1 MNMKKLFGIGMLAL
15 GALCA
20 GCVAT
25 SAYPPDRRVTVAENI
40 TGDVYVTDVR
50 CAKGAGDHLTFQ
62 ANVVNLTS
70 RELGVDWKVVWL
82 DGDGIEIDS
91 IVSTWSSM
99 ALAPKDIRGLKGTA
113 PRPDAADMRFYLR
126 RTVR

>member
-1 MNMKKLFGIGMLAL
+1 MKRLMGIGMLAL

-25 SAYPPDRRVTVAENI
+25 QVRPVDRRVTVAENVS
-40 TGDVYVTDVR
+40 GDVYVTDVR
-50 CAKGAGDHLTFQ
+50 CAKGTSDHLTFQ

-70 RELGVDWKVVWL
+70 REQWVDWKVVWL
-82 DGDGIEIDS
+82 DANGFEIES
-91 IVSTWSSM
+91 IVSAWNHV

-113 PRPDAADMRFYLR
+113 PRPDTADMRFYLR
-126 RTVR
+126 RAVR

>member
-1 MNMKKLFGIGMLAL
+1 MRKLMGVGLLAL
-15 GALCA
+15 GALCT

-25 SAYPPDRRVTVAENI
+25 HVQPVDRRVTIAENI
-40 TGDVYVTDVR
+40 AGDVYVSDVR
-50 CAKGAGDHLTFQ
+50 CAKGTSDHLTFQ

-70 RELGVDWKVVWL
+70 REQWVDWKVVWL
-82 DGDGIEIDS
+82 DAAGMELDS
-91 IVSTWSSM
+91 IVGTWSS
-99 ALAPKDIRGLKGTA
+99 AAIAPKDIRALKGTA